1 MSEKN
6 VSKMLFSN
14 QEKVEL
20 SKIDDVRKLLE
31 DAKSKFQKAD
41 SIKKELRGL
50 ISDAMIRADMN
61 VKGQATSLI
70 KQAEDL
76 GADKIVSELKSMIS
90 EGQKLTNQYKTLY
103 NALK

>member
-1 MSEKN
+1 MSEKSI
-6 VSKMLFSN
+6 SKMLFSN

-20 SKIDDVRKLLE
+20 SKIDDVRDLLK

-41 SIKKELRGL
+41 SIKKELRSL
-50 ISDAMIRADMN
+50 ISDAMIMADMN
-61 VKGQATSLI
+61 VKGQATNLI

-90 EGQKLTNQYKTLY
+90 EVQKLTNEYKTLY

>member
-1 MSEKN
+1 MSEKSI
-6 VSKMLFSN
+6 SKMLFSN

-20 SKIDDVRKLLE
+20 SKIDDVRDLLK

-41 SIKKELRGL
+41 SIKKELRSL
-50 ISDAMIRADMN
+50 ISDAMIMADMN
-61 VKGQATSLI
+61 VKGQATNLI

-90 EGQKLTNQYKTLY
+90 EGQKLTNEYKTLY

>member
-1 MSEKN
+1 MSQKK

-14 QEKVEL
+14 QERVEL

-41 SIKKELRGL
+41 SIKKELRSL
-50 ISDAMIRADMN
+50 ISDAMIRADFN
-61 VKGQATSLI
+61 VKGQATNLI

-76 GADKIVSELKSMIS
+76 GADKIVSELKSMID
-90 EGQKLTNQYKTLY
+90 EGQKLTNEYKSLY

>member
-14 QEKVEL
+14 QERVEL
-20 SKIDDVRKLLE
+20 SKIDDVRELLE
-31 DAKSKFQKAD
+31 DAKSKFKKANG
-41 SIKKELRGL
+41 IKKELRSL

-61 VKGQATSLI
+61 VKGQATNLI

-90 EGQKLTNQYKTLY
+90 EGQKLTNEYKTLY

>member
-14 QEKVEL
+14 QEKLEL
-20 SKIDDVRKLLE
+20 SKIDDVRGLLK

-41 SIKKELRGL
+41 SIKKELRSL
-50 ISDAMIRADMN
+50 ISDAMIMADMN
-61 VKGQATSLI
+61 VKGQATNLI

-90 EGQKLTNQYKTLY
+90 EGQKLTNEHKTLY